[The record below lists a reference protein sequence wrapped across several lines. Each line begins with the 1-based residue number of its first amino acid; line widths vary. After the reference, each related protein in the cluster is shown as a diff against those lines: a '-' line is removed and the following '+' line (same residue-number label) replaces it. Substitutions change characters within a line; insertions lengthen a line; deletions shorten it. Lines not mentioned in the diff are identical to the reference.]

1 MRGST
6 EIYQRIIAD
15 AFGNNSFT
23 ADQFEG
29 AMRAQGYVNSAQY
42 YHLLKMER
50 QGLVTV
56 CRDEQPYIYSYLPE
70 VVKDEAES
78 APEPLVKIETWQEL
92 AKRLATM
99 LPDDVRSLTINHDLS
114 ITVDVEVK
122 TIESRSL

>member
-1 MRGST
+1 MKGTT
-6 EIYQRIIAD
+6 EIYERIIAN
-15 AFGNNSFT
+15 AFGNNGFT

-29 AMRAQGYVNSAQY
+29 AMRAQGYVNGAQY
-42 YHLLKMER
+42 YHLLKLER
-50 QGLVTV
+50 QGLVNV
-56 CRDEQPYIYSYLPE
+56 CRNELPYIYRYLPE
-70 VVKDEAES
+70 VEKAET

>member
-1 MRGST
+1 MKGTT
-6 EIYQRIIAD
+6 ELYTRFIAD
-15 AFGNNSFT
+15 SFGNDGFT

-42 YHLLKMER
+42 YHLLKLER
-50 QGLVTV
+50 QGLVSV
-56 CRDEQPYIYSYLPE
+56 DRHERPHIYCYLPE
-70 VVKDEAES
+70 VQKAEA
-78 APEPLVKIETWQEL
+78 AAEPLVKIETWQEL